1 MRGTVQVV
9 FGRLILPHPA
19 RPGKL
24 VRMSAPERD
33 VYTVGRLNRE
43 VRLLIEHG
51 MPTLWV
57 EGELTN
63 FSRPASGHWYF
74 TLKDR
79 DAQVRC
85 AMFRQRNALL
95 RFVPRDG
102 QLVMARVRVGLYE
115 PRGEYQLQVEHL
127 EDSGIGALRRE
138 FDRLKEKLQA
148 EGLFAS
154 TLKRP
159 LPTLP
164 TRIGVVTSPSGAAI
178 RDILHILARR
188 FAAVPVVIYP
198 TAVQGKDAVPQL
210 LAAISQASMRQECD
224 VLIVARGGGSMEDL
238 WAFNDEAVARAIRAA
253 PMPVVTG
260 IGHEI
265 DFTIADFVADVRAPT
280 PSGAAELVVPDS
292 STWRTTLGKLSLRLQ
307 QTLSRRL
314 MDDRSS
320 LQQLRR
326 RLELTHPGHRVNQAA
341 QKLDELTQRLGA
353 AWTLQR
359 SQRATRL
366 HRLEARLA
374 SISPRHHLELLR
386 ERLTR
391 LDHRLQQAWLQEFQQ
406 RQQRLALAS
415 RTLNAV
421 SPLAVL
427 DRGYALV
434 TLADSGRLVQNSSQ
448 APIGTLI
455 EARVANG
462 KLRAQVISSNALSD
476 KDSD

>member
-1 MRGTVQVV
+1 MPT
-9 FGRLILPHPA
+9 
-19 RPGKL
+19 
-24 VRMSAPERD
+24 PERD

-85 AMFRQRNALL
+85 AMFRQRNAAL

-127 EDSGIGALRRE
+127 EDSGVGALRRE

-154 TLKRP
+154 ALKRP

-164 TRIGVVTSPSGAAI
+164 TRIGVITSPTGAAI

-188 FAAVPVVIYP
+188 FASVPVVIYP

-210 LAAISQASMRQECD
+210 LAALSAASSRQECD

-280 PSGAAELVVPDS
+280 PSGAAELVVPDA
-292 STWRTTLGKLSLRLQ
+292 STWRNTLVKLSHRLQ

-314 MDDRSS
+314 LDDRSS

-326 RLELTHPGHRVNQAA
+326 RLEFAHPGQRVNQGA
-341 QKLDELTQRLGA
+341 QKLDELMQRLSA
-353 AWTLQR
+353 AWALQS
-359 SQRATRL
+359 SQRAARL
-366 HRLEARLA
+366 HRLEMRL
-374 SISPRHHLELLR
+374 SGVSPRHQLESLR

-391 LDHRLQQAWLQEFQQ
+391 LDHRLQQAWLQEWQA

-434 TLADSGRLVQNSSQ
+434 TLSDSGQLVREVSE
-448 APIGTLI
+448 APIGSII
-455 EARVANG
+455 EARLAHG
-462 KLRAQVISSNALSD
+462 QLRAQVISPKATSD
-476 KDSD
+476 EDFR

>member
-1 MRGTVQVV
+1 MPT
-9 FGRLILPHPA
+9 
-19 RPGKL
+19 
-24 VRMSAPERD
+24 PERD

-85 AMFRQRNALL
+85 AMFRQRNAAL

-127 EDSGIGALRRE
+127 EDSGVGALRRE

-154 TLKRP
+154 ALKRP

-164 TRIGVVTSPSGAAI
+164 TRIGVITSPTGAAI

-188 FAAVPVVIYP
+188 FASVPVVIYP

-210 LAAISQASMRQECD
+210 LAALSAASSRQECD

-292 STWRTTLGKLSLRLQ
+292 STWRNTLVKLSHRLQ

-314 MDDRSS
+314 LDDRSS

-326 RLELTHPGHRVNQAA
+326 RLEFAHPGQRVNQGA
-341 QKLDELTQRLGA
+341 QKLDELMQRLSA
-353 AWTLQR
+353 AWALQS
-359 SQRATRL
+359 SQRAARL
-366 HRLEARLA
+366 HRLEMRL
-374 SISPRHHLELLR
+374 SGVSPRHQLESLR

-391 LDHRLQQAWLQEFQQ
+391 LDHRLQQAWLQEWQA

-434 TLADSGRLVQNSSQ
+434 TLSDSGQLVREVSE
-448 APIGTLI
+448 APIGSII
-455 EARVANG
+455 EARLAHG
-462 KLRAQVISSNALSD
+462 QLRAQVISPKATSD
-476 KDSD
+476 EDSR

>member
-1 MRGTVQVV
+1 MPT
-9 FGRLILPHPA
+9 
-19 RPGKL
+19 
-24 VRMSAPERD
+24 PERD

-85 AMFRQRNALL
+85 AMFRQRNAAL

-127 EDSGIGALRRE
+127 EDSGVGALRRE

-148 EGLFAS
+148 EGLLAS
-154 TLKRP
+154 ALKRP

-164 TRIGVVTSPSGAAI
+164 TRIGVITSPTGAAI

-188 FAAVPVVIYP
+188 FASVPVVIYP

-210 LAAISQASMRQECD
+210 LAALSAASSRQDCD

-292 STWRTTLGKLSLRLQ
+292 STWRNTLVKLSHRLQ

-314 MDDRSS
+314 LDDRSS

-326 RLELTHPGHRVNQAA
+326 RLEFAHPGQRVNQGA
-341 QKLDELTQRLGA
+341 QKLDELMQRLSA
-353 AWTLQR
+353 AWALQ
-359 SQRATRL
+359 SSPRATRL
-366 HRLEARLA
+366 HRLEMRL
-374 SISPRHHLELLR
+374 SGVSPRHQLESLR

-391 LDHRLQQAWLQEFQQ
+391 LDHRLQQAWL
-406 RQQRLALAS
+406 
-415 RTLNAV
+415 
-421 SPLAVL
+421 
-427 DRGYALV
+427 
-434 TLADSGRLVQNSSQ
+434 
-448 APIGTLI
+448 
-455 EARVANG
+455 
-462 KLRAQVISSNALSD
+462 
-476 KDSD
+476 

>member
-1 MRGTVQVV
+1 M

-24 VRMSAPERD
+24 AGMSAPERD

-85 AMFRQRNALL
+85 AMFRQRNAAL

-127 EDSGIGALRRE
+127 EDSGVGALRRE

-154 TLKRP
+154 ALKRP

-210 LAAISQASMRQECD
+210 LTAISQASTRQECD

-292 STWRTTLGKLSLRLQ
+292 STWRTTLTKLSHRLQ
-307 QTLSRRL
+307 QTLLRRL
-314 MDDRSS
+314 IDDRST

-353 AWTLQR
+353 AWALQR

-374 SISPRHHLELLR
+374 GVSPRHHLEALR
-386 ERLTR
+386 DRLTR
-391 LDHRLQQAWLQEFQQ
+391 LDHRLRQTWLQEWQQ

-434 TLADSGRLVQNSSQ
+434 TLADSGRLVRDPSE
-448 APIGTLI
+448 APDGTII
-455 EARVANG
+455 EARVASG
-462 KLRAQVISSNALSD
+462 KLRAKVIPPTTLPD
-476 KDSD
+476 EDSH

>member
-1 MRGTVQVV
+1 
-9 FGRLILPHPA
+9 
-19 RPGKL
+19 
-24 VRMSAPERD
+24 
-33 VYTVGRLNRE
+33 
-43 VRLLIEHG
+43 
-51 MPTLWV
+51 
-57 EGELTN
+57 
-63 FSRPASGHWYF
+63 
-74 TLKDR
+74 
-79 DAQVRC
+79 
-85 AMFRQRNALL
+85 
-95 RFVPRDG
+95 
-102 QLVMARVRVGLYE
+102 
-115 PRGEYQLQVEHL
+115 
-127 EDSGIGALRRE
+127 
-138 FDRLKEKLQA
+138 
-148 EGLFAS
+148 
-154 TLKRP
+154 
-159 LPTLP
+159 
-164 TRIGVVTSPSGAAI
+164 
-178 RDILHILARR
+178 
-188 FAAVPVVIYP
+188 
-198 TAVQGKDAVPQL
+198 
-210 LAAISQASMRQECD
+210 
-224 VLIVARGGGSMEDL
+224 MEDL

-292 STWRTTLGKLSLRLQ
+292 STWRTTLSKLSHRLQ

-314 MDDRSS
+314 TDDRSL

-353 AWTLQR
+353 AWALQR

-374 SISPRHHLELLR
+374 GVSPRHHLEALR
-386 ERLTR
+386 ERLTH
-391 LDHRLQQAWLQEFQQ
+391 LDHRLQQAWLQEWQQ

-434 TLADSGRLVQNSSQ
+434 TLAESGRLVQDPSE

-455 EARVANG
+455 EARIANG
-462 KLRAQVISSNALSD
+462 KLRAQVISPKALSD